1 MKEQIY
7 ALLLLQEIDK
17 DIVREENKQKKLP
30 AKIHEIENIKASIEQ
45 KLNVEKENLKELQS
59 KIKRKEMDAKA
70 LSTKI
75 EKHQNELYGG
85 KTSDI
90 KELKQLQKAIELLK
104 EDRDDI
110 EEELLVLMDEEDYF
124 KLNLNKANEELT
136 KANYQLQQ
144 KKEEVDRLEIEIIKN
159 IEDKRHQRTGM
170 ADRISDNDLLKRYH
184 MLWDEKEGE
193 VVVEIDGQTCNGC
206 NLSLPSDI
214 IYHLQKDDMLITCPN
229 CNRILVWKDR

>member
-7 ALLLLQEIDK
+7 TLLLLQEIDR

-110 EEELLVLMDEEDYF
+110 EEELLVLMDEEDYI

>member
-1 MKEQIY
+1 LKEQIY
-7 ALLLLQEIDK
+7 TLLLLQEIDR

-110 EEELLVLMDEEDYF
+110 EEELLVLMDEEDYI

>member
-7 ALLLLQEIDK
+7 TLLLLQEIDR